1 MPGFSPFYALQLAIW
16 QLRSLDLQQRFPL
29 ESLKGRL
36 GFLVW
41 CAVHGRREYRALS
54 ELNVFWQALAQPADI
69 ASTAYSGVITRL
81 MQLLA
86 LSRSD
91 LQIDYKLATEDEQ
104 IAFLRWYCLHGWLET
119 GLAAEDVTDCQKA
132 LFDTQLVN
140 SFSFIEQFIHDM
152 RHDLQVHYNLD
163 THQGQIDFRY
173 WIDQYGKQ
181 ETILGLLQSIASKVK
196 ELTVTTQKSV
206 GVNLIGYTF
215 GELGIGEDV
224 RMAALALEA
233 ANILFT
239 VINFRPGDD
248 IRQNDRSIAQWVT
261 NDPI

>member
-1 MPGFSPFYALQLAIW
+1 MPGFSLFYALQLAIW

-119 GLAAEDVTDCQKA
+119 GLGACR
-132 LFDTQLVN
+132 
-140 SFSFIEQFIHDM
+140 IIDM
-152 RHDLQVHYNLD
+152 
-163 THQGQIDFRY
+163 
-173 WIDQYGKQ
+173 
-181 ETILGLLQSIASKVK
+181 
-196 ELTVTTQKSV
+196 SV
-206 GVNLIGYTF
+206 
-215 GELGIGEDV
+215 
-224 RMAALALEA
+224 
-233 ANILFT
+233 
-239 VINFRPGDD
+239 
-248 IRQNDRSIAQWVT
+248 
-261 NDPI
+261 

>member
-1 MPGFSPFYALQLAIW
+1 MPGFSLFYALQLAIW

-36 GFLVW
+36 GFLAW
-41 CAVHGRREYRALS
+41 CAVHGRPEYRALS

-140 SFSFIEQFIHDM
+140 SFSFIEQFIHGM

-181 ETILGLLQSIASKVK
+181 ETILGLLEPIASKVK

-206 GVNLIGYTF
+206 GVNLIGYAF

-233 ANILFT
+233 ANIPFT
-239 VINFRPGDD
+239 VINFRPGE
-248 IRQNDRSIAQWVT
+248 
-261 NDPI
+261 